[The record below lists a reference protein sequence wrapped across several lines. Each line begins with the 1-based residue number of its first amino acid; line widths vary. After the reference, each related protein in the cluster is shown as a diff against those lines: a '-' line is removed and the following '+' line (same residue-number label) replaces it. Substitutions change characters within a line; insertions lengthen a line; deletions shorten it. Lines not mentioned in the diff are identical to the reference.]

1 MAKPMTQLPANRLFA
16 VTLLATALVP
26 TIARRWEARDVMHR
40 LDALVTALPQGRQPA
55 GNAEGAREL
64 LWTDLSG
71 ARARDANTSVPET
84 SAVDPDP
91 ALFVRVEETGTLLA
105 TWQTIGGCG
114 SSGAT
119 GSAGIKWIGRSAT
132 GGLFNVQVQAN
143 YSELGSAPYKDHN
156 LFLNTLI
163 TRDITPK
170 WNFGVNVPYVYKYF
184 DDPFMQYSP
193 QTVPPTP
200 ALPVS
205 NAGLG
210 DVSMQGTHKFGSI
223 NDTSLTLVL
232 GLPTGT
238 YTVAYPGHTAFG
250 QQRQLGFGK
259 ITGAAIVDHTID
271 QIWGVIV
278 LGGVAAYRGGQNSP
292 LENYRAPSAT
302 GYGYAGYFWG
312 PFVPACGLTL
322 TGFTKHDRDKSQE
335 ENSALFVAAA
345 NFSLEW
351 STDWVALL
359 AGVQFPYQYDGVTA
373 DSNGVARSPW
383 GWGPWLVALGVAVS
397 PF

>member
-1 MAKPMTQLPANRLFA
+1 MTRLPGNRVIAL
-16 VTLLATALVP
+16 TLLAAALYP
-26 TIARRWEARDVMHR
+26 TLARRWEAKDVMRR
-40 LDALVTALPQGRQPA
+40 LDAVVTALPVGDESAGQGGDTRTRL
-55 GNAEGAREL
+55 GADASRDRTREP
-64 LWTDLSG
+64 DPSS
-71 ARARDANTSVPET
+71 RET

-91 ALFVRVEETGTLLA
+91 ALFVRVDETGALLA

-119 GSAGIKWIGRSAT
+119 GSAGIKWIGRGAT

-156 LFLNTLI
+156 LFVNTLI
-163 TRDITPK
+163 TRDLGQK
-170 WNFGVNVPYVYKYF
+170 WSFGVNVPYVYKYF
-184 DDPFMQYSP
+184 DDPFMLYSP

-200 ALPVS
+200 GLDVS

-210 DVSMQGTHKFGSI
+210 DVSVQGTHKFGSI

-238 YTVAYPGHTAFG
+238 YTAAYPGHTAFG

-278 LGGVAAYRGGQNSP
+278 LGGVASYRGGQNSP
-292 LENYRAPSAT
+292 LENYRSPSAT

-322 TGFTKHDRDKSQE
+322 TGFQKHDRDKSQE
-335 ENSALFVAAA
+335 EGSALFVAAA

-351 STDWVALL
+351 STDWMALL
-359 AGVQFPYQYDGVTA
+359 AGVQFPYQYDGYRKDV
-373 DSNGVARSPW
+373 NGFARSPW
-383 GWGPWLVALGVAVS
+383 GRGPWLVALGVALS

>member
-1 MAKPMTQLPANRLFA
+1 MTRLPGNRVIAL
-16 VTLLATALVP
+16 TLLAAAVYP
-26 TIARRWEARDVMHR
+26 TLARRWEAKEVMRR
-40 LDALVTALPQGRQPA
+40 LDAVVTALPAGDEAAGRA
-55 GNAEGAREL
+55 DGAREQL
-64 LWTDLSG
+64 RADGSG
-71 ARARDANTSVPET
+71 DQARGPATASRET

-91 ALFVRVEETGTLLA
+91 ALFVRVDETGALLA

-132 GGLFNVQVQAN
+132 GGLFNVQMQAN

-156 LFLNTLI
+156 LFVNALI
-163 TRDITPK
+163 TRDVGQK

-184 DDPFMQYSP
+184 DDPFMQYDP
-193 QTVPPTP
+193 NAVPPVP
-200 ALPVS
+200 ALNVS

-210 DVSMQGTHKFGSI
+210 DVSVQGTHKFGSI
-223 NDTSLTLVL
+223 NDTSLTLVM

-238 YTVAYPGHTAFG
+238 YTAAYPGHTAFG

-259 ITGAAIVDHTID
+259 VTGAAVVDHTID

-278 LGGVAAYRGGQNSP
+278 LGGAAAYRGGQNSP
-292 LENYRAPSAT
+292 LENYRSPSAT
-302 GYGYAGYFWG
+302 GYSYAGYFWG
-312 PFVPACGLTL
+312 PFVPACGLAL
-322 TGFTKHDRDKSQE
+322 TGFQKHDRDKSQD

-351 STDWVALL
+351 STDWLALL
-359 AGVQFPYQYDGVTA
+359 AGVQFPYQYDGITKDA
-373 DSNGVARSPW
+373 NGRSRSPW
-383 GWGPWLVALGVAVS
+383 GRGPWLVALGVAFS